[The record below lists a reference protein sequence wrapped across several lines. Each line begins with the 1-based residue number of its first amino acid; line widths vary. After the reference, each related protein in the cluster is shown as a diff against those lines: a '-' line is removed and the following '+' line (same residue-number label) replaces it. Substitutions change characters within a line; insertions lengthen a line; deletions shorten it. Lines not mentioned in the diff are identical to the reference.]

1 MKTSENNAF
10 KKIKSNKKF
19 DTSLPDLSSEKW
31 RQTLHTDFTKIKSTD
46 ELHAEKW
53 VASPHGFR
61 AYEYWCDKMLEFT
74 ENGLIIHSEKRTD
87 HRCEICKVSNGI
99 FTGGIETRNT
109 FEQAFGYFE
118 ARVVVPRG
126 TGMWSAFWLQSDGTF
141 KVGNGGKDGSEI
153 DIYESSF
160 VRKNPTKTGQAI
172 HFDSYKA
179 PFHRC
184 ISNVFETGTNL
195 YDGKEHTY
203 ALKWTPSEYVMY
215 LDNKPVWATNA
226 GGVSRVPSYLRLT
239 VEIRDDIYGP
249 YGQKIGKFKNHFDG
263 TNDFIIKKVKVYQN
277 SDYIKKIKSESDFK
291 DREKLYKT
299 AFAGAIISGICTVS
313 AVVGI
318 ALKRFLKK

>member
-1 MKTSENNAF
+1 MKTSGRF
-10 KKIKSNKKF
+10 SSLIKNRNKF

-184 ISNVFETGTNL
+184 IGNVFETGTNL

-226 GGVSRVPSYLRLT
+226 GGVSRVPSFLRLT
-239 VEIRDDIYGP
+239 VEIRNTKYGP
-249 YGQKIGKFKNHFDG
+249 YAQKIGTFENHADG
-263 TNDFIIKKVKVYQN
+263 TNDFIIKEVNVYQN
-277 SDYIKKIKSESDFK
+277 ADYEKHIKSQTDFK
-291 DREKLYKT
+291 DKEKLYKT
-299 AFAGAIISGICTVS
+299 AVAGAVISGICAVSTV
-313 AVVGI
+313 AGVV
-318 ALKRFLKK
+318 LKRFLRK